1 MNLELRVTTQT
12 ETYDV
17 KVTFPDVCAWEEAT
31 NKVASDLAKGLGMRA
46 LGRLAYFASR
56 TAGRV
61 VPAVYK
67 DFEKTIQA
75 IDVVEQGPSH
85 PTPEALGATA

>member
-1 MNLELRVTTQT
+1 MNLQLRVTTQT
-12 ETYDV
+12 ENYEV

-31 NKVASDLAKGLGMRA
+31 NKVASDLAKGLGMRD
-46 LGRLAYFASR
+46 LGRLAYFATR
-56 TAGRV
+56 TSGRV

-75 IDVVEQGPSH
+75 IDVVEEGPTH
-85 PTPEALGATA
+85 PTQEEPGATA

>member
-31 NKVASDLAKGLGMRA
+31 NKVASDLAKGLGMRD